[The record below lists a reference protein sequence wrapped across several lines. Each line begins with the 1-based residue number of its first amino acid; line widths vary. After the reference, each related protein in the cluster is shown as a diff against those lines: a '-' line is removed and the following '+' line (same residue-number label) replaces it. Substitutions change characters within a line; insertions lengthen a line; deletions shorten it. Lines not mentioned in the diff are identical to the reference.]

1 MEIIR
6 DLEATEKPYTNRP
19 GVSVYDWESIKKGK
33 AIFIPD
39 TKGRA
44 KQRKA
49 NDLKTTATQWAAR
62 RNLEREWEAWRTTHN
77 GTEGVWIQRVK

>member
-6 DLEATEKPYTNRP
+6 DLEATKKPYSNRP
-19 GVSVYDWESIKKGK
+19 GVSVYDWDSIDKGK

-39 TKGRA
+39 ANYK
-44 KQRKA
+44 KRKA
-49 NDLKTTATQWAAR
+49 NDLKTTANQWAAR
-62 RNLEREWEAWRTTHN
+62 RELEREWEAWRTTLD